1 MLALLAMASLHTR
14 VSAVVPGCALTEDLQ
29 IETSDEREHVTFV
42 FVWSGL
48 PHSMWSF
55 LVPAHY
61 LQIFMMSSLF
71 TAR

>member
-42 FVWSGL
+42 FVWVWVTSLHVVFSSSSPL
-48 PHSMWSF
+48 PSNFHDVISF
-55 LVPAHY
+55 Y
-61 LQIFMMSSLF
+61 S
-71 TAR
+71 